1 MGGLGD
7 VDVQDCVA
15 ALRLVA
21 RTYSADTA
29 RVAAIGTNY
38 GGYLALKASLA
49 LCCQYC
55 TPKESCSI
63 GFPNE
68 AFNVWPRCL
77 VTRGTRWRAGL
88 GWAAWWRGAP

>member
-49 LCCQYC
+49 LCCHC
-55 TPKESCSI
+55 VPLLRPC
-63 GFPNE
+63 
-68 AFNVWPRCL
+68 RCL
-77 VTRGTRWRAGL
+77 VTRGTRLGAGREC
-88 GWAAWWRGAP
+88 AAWWRGAP

>member
-38 GGYLALKASLA
+38 GGYLALKASPA
-49 LCCQYC
+49 LCCQY
-55 TPKESCSI
+55 
-63 GFPNE
+63 
-68 AFNVWPRCL
+68 
-77 VTRGTRWRAGL
+77 
-88 GWAAWWRGAP
+88 

>member
-38 GGYLALKASLA
+38 GGYLALKASLS
-49 LCCQYC
+49 LWCQY
-55 TPKESCSI
+55 
-63 GFPNE
+63 
-68 AFNVWPRCL
+68 
-77 VTRGTRWRAGL
+77 
-88 GWAAWWRGAP
+88 